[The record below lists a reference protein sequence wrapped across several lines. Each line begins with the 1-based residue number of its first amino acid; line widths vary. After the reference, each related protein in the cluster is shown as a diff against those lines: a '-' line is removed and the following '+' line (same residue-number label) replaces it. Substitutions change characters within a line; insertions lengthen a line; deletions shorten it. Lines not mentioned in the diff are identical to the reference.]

1 MFSVLNCV
9 NRLLGLV
16 LLFINSV
23 GLLDVFT
30 WFLFICTSLLVA
42 FCFIIWLVAFRTLGF
57 HWCCVPVLAA

>member
-30 WFLFICTSLLVA
+30 WFFVYL
-42 FCFIIWLVAFRTLGF
+42 
-57 HWCCVPVLAA
+57 H